1 MMMMQTMRT
10 KINWLSVRFW
20 VLLILVIVY
29 FVWQYKLQQNYKE
42 NYKNVA
48 CPSLFSGDDSF
59 RDTLITIKNVDVCN
73 EYLMEN
79 LK

>member
-1 MMMMQTMRT
+1 MMMQTMRT

-20 VLLILVIVY
+20 LLVVLIIGY
-29 FVWQYKLQQNYKE
+29 FIWQYELQE

-59 RDTLITIKNVDVCN
+59 RDTLITMKNVNVCN
-73 EYLMEN
+73 DYLMEN